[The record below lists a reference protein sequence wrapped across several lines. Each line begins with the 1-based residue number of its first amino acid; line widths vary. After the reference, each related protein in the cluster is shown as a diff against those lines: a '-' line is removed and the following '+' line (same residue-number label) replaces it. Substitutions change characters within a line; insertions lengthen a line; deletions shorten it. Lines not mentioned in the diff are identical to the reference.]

1 MKTPATDDQTCFSWF
16 IFIMIGPWVVWS
28 EVKWSEVAERFKD
41 SLRQKCMLKPNL
53 KMQKLK
59 YVSAIV
65 FL

>member
-16 IFIMIGPWVVWS
+16 IFIMIGPWVV
-28 EVKWSEVAERFKD
+28 WSEVAERFKD